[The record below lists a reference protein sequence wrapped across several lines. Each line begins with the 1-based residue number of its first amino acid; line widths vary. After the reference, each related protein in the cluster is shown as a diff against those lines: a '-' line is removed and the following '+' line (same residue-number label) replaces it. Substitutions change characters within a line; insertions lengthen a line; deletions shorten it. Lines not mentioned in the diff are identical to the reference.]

1 MKDTLCVRLL
11 NALSTA
17 DHVICRVD
25 VPEQRECY
33 GALAVKLARSPWPLR
48 TYRYAPSVVN
58 AKRVRVLMF
67 NVLKR
72 VLDSM
77 LGFRSKQSYCFFLY
91 SFIHD

>member
-1 MKDTLCVRLL
+1 MCSPL

-48 TYRYAPSVVN
+48 TYRYVPIVVN
-58 AKRVRVLMF
+58 AKRVRVLMYY
-67 NVLKR
+67 VLKR
-72 VLDSM
+72 ELDSM
-77 LGFRSKQSYCFFLY
+77 LGFRSKKPLLLFA
-91 SFIHD
+91 